1 MEVKTYIQIGIWV
14 IMALVT
20 AYFKYKELKKHKEK
34 TDSEVVTKTLL
45 EFVENLDKHFVK
57 GTTAPTMEDEEKAR
71 MKKEGETTKH
81 LVKNLIEKHAV
92 RLGVNSFIESALDK
106 FIR

>member
-1 MEVKTYIQIGIWV
+1 VDWVEIVKIAV
-14 IMALVT
+14 IVISALFA
-20 AYFKYKELKKHKEK
+20 AYQTWKKMKADKDKEN
-34 TDSEVVTKTLL
+34 SEVVTKTIL

-92 RLGVNSFIESALDK
+92 KKGVNYLIESALDK
-106 FIR
+106 FVR